1 MATLLSSCGK
11 CRWCLKGLTHLCEN
25 VFAKPQGIRLTD
37 GQGKPVIQ
45 KAGVGGFA
53 EYILVYETQ
62 IVKVPDGI
70 PLDRAALLSCEVMT
84 GFGAVVNRAKVPALS
99 SVVVIGTGGVGLNA
113 LQAAAFSGADPVI
126 AVDVVDSKLEDSK
139 KFGATHGV
147 NARSADAAEQV
158 KAITGGQGADFVF
171 VTVGSAAAIKQGFAM
186 SGVRGTTVIVGIP
199 PATETFT
206 FSAFD
211 FLTSER
217 VLTAGFMGSTNI
229 KSDMPKLFSLYK
241 SGKLKLDELI
251 TNRYPLAQINEA
263 IENTIQGKALRNV
276 IIFK

>member
-1 MATLLSSCGK
+1 
-11 CRWCLKGLTHLCEN
+11 
-25 VFAKPQGIRLTD
+25 
-37 GQGKPVIQ
+37 
-45 KAGVGGFA
+45 
-53 EYILVYETQ
+53 
-62 IVKVPDGI
+62 
-70 PLDRAALLSCEVMT
+70 
-84 GFGAVVNRAKVPALS
+84 
-99 SVVVIGTGGVGLNA
+99 
-113 LQAAAFSGADPVI
+113 
-126 AVDVVDSKLEDSK
+126 
-139 KFGATHGV
+139 
-147 NARSADAAEQV
+147 
-158 KAITGGQGADFVF
+158 
-171 VTVGSAAAIKQGFAM
+171 M

-263 IENTIQGKALRNV
+263 IENTIQGKPCAMSSYSNSV
-276 IIFK
+276 PFKGTLQILQEVDCMKAAVLYEVVNPGH